1 MALET
6 IEILNGVLM
15 IILCSISIYVG
26 IKIASTYFK
35 NKEKNYVF
43 AGLFWIGLVC
53 PWYPGS
59 ISFIMVLLFGKGLTP
74 VLYFI
79 IGNIFAPIAITC
91 WIASFT
97 GFLYESKQ
105 KLMVFIYIIYA
116 FIFYILFFWAL
127 TSNPELIG
135 ELRGPNQ
142 IDVKY
147 SIYIGI
153 YYFTLLITILITGF
167 LFATASLKLDDREI
181 KMRGKLLLIAFLSF
195 FFGGIIDA
203 FILMD
208 ILWLI
213 IQRSLQIISV
223 IMFYLAFIMPEPVKR
238 FLLK

>member
-1 MALET
+1 
-6 IEILNGVLM
+6 
-15 IILCSISIYVG
+15 
-26 IKIASTYFK
+26 
-35 NKEKNYVF
+35 
-43 AGLFWIGLVC
+43 
-53 PWYPGS
+53 
-59 ISFIMVLLFGKGLTP
+59 MVLLFGSGLTQEA
-74 VLYFI
+74 YFI
-79 IGNIFAPIAITC
+79 IGNVVAPIAITL
-91 WIASFT
+91 WVASFT

-105 KLMVFIYIIYA
+105 KIMVLIYIIYA
-116 FIFYILFFWAL
+116 FIFYILFFWAF
-127 TSNPELIG
+127 TINPELIG

-167 LFATASLKLDDREI
+167 LFARASLKLNDREF

-195 FFGGIIDA
+195 VFGGILDA

-208 ILWLI
+208 IFWLI
-213 IQRSLQIISV
+213 IQRSLQILSV